1 MKEKCNKYEAYF
13 TFASKED
20 FEKHLQECPDCQAIR
35 EQEDKLSLLIKD
47 SAKVYKSL
55 KAEKSKKSFI
65 KKAMCILSFFI
76 FFGTYSC
83 FQIYNQVN
91 TPIKMS
97 AYETESSIIAEQ
109 GLPVDEYGFF
119 AYE

>member
-20 FEKHLQECPDCQAIR
+20 FEKHLQECPDCQAIQ
-35 EQEDKLSLLIKD
+35 EQEDKLSFLIKD
-47 SAKVYKSL
+47 SANVYKSM
-55 KAEKSKKSFI
+55 KAEKNKKSFM
-65 KKAMCILSFFI
+65 KKAACILSFFI

-83 FQIYNQVN
+83 FQIHNQIN
-91 TPIKMS
+91 TPIKMT
-97 AYETESSIIAEQ
+97 ETETSIIAEQ